1 MSNVVRLYTPDEV
14 DRLWDEYATLAR
26 ALRLRPELADD
37 RQHNE
42 AMIRAHARFSKAFI
56 AAENA
61 A

>member
-1 MSNVVRLYTPDEV
+1 MTNVVRLYTPNEV
-14 DRLWDEYATLAR
+14 DRLWDEYVALAR
-26 ALRLRPELADD
+26 AARVKPELAED

-56 AAENA
+56 ASENA